1 MNKRRTNED
10 PHIIE
15 GKVFAILSYL
25 SIFCILPL
33 VLKKDNPFVL
43 SHGKQGLILFVGEV
57 GVFIIHII
65 LGQWFLRLGMFI
77 LGVFSLVGIIKVLKS
92 EYVRLPI
99 VAEIADKITL

>member
-1 MNKRRTNED
+1 MNRRRASED
-10 PHIIE
+10 SQIIE

-33 VLKKDNPFVL
+33 VLKKENPFVL
-43 SHGKQGLILFVGEV
+43 SHGKQGLVLFVGEV
-57 GVFIIHII
+57 GVFIVHII

-77 LGVFSLVGIIKVLKS
+77 AGIFSLVGIIKVLQS

-99 VAEIADKITL
+99 IADIADKITL